1 MVHLLR
7 YNQDKDKTKEECTM
21 KTVAAKQNY
30 SARPLKSYPYP
41 NAAEPGY
48 FADRILDGIT
58 ALAICVGVVTVLFF
72 LATM

>member
-1 MVHLLR
+1 
-7 YNQDKDKTKEECTM
+7 M
-21 KTVAAKQNY
+21 KTIAAKQNY

-48 FADRILDGIT
+48 FADRILDGVT
-58 ALAICVGVVTVLFF
+58 ALAICIGVVTVLFF

>member
-1 MVHLLR
+1 
-7 YNQDKDKTKEECTM
+7 M
-21 KTVAAKQNY
+21 KTATMNRNY
-30 SARPLKSYPYP
+30 SARPVKSYPYP

-58 ALAICVGVVTVLFF
+58 ALAICIGVVTVLFF

>member
-1 MVHLLR
+1 
-7 YNQDKDKTKEECTM
+7 M
-21 KTVAAKQNY
+21 KTATANRHY
-30 SARPLKSYPYP
+30 SARPVKSYPYP

-48 FADRILDGIT
+48 FADRLLAGIT

>member
-1 MVHLLR
+1 
-7 YNQDKDKTKEECTM
+7 M
-21 KTVAAKQNY
+21 KTIATNRHY
-30 SARPLKSYPYP
+30 SARPNRSYPYP

-48 FADRILDGIT
+48 FAERILDGLT

>member
-1 MVHLLR
+1 
-7 YNQDKDKTKEECTM
+7 M
-21 KTVAAKQNY
+21 KTAAVNRHY
-30 SARPLKSYPYP
+30 SARPQKSYPYP

-48 FADRILDGIT
+48 FANRILDGIT

>member
-1 MVHLLR
+1 
-7 YNQDKDKTKEECTM
+7 M
-21 KTVAAKQNY
+21 KAGTVRHNY
-30 SARPLKSYPYP
+30 STRPLKSYPYP

>member
-1 MVHLLR
+1 M
-7 YNQDKDKTKEECTM
+7 YNQDKDKTKEELHM
-21 KTVAAKQNY
+21 KTATVNRHY
-30 SARPLKSYPYP
+30 SARPVKSYPYP
-41 NAAEPGY
+41 NAAERGY

>member
-1 MVHLLR
+1 
-7 YNQDKDKTKEECTM
+7 M
-21 KTVAAKQNY
+21 KKNAYASGSNIIPFSRRKGY
-30 SARPLKSYPYP
+30 AYP

-48 FADRILDGIT
+48 FADRILDGLT